1 MDSRLP
7 TAQTVAVKDGLIL
20 EVGPSEIAAG
30 YPNSDVVDLAGR
42 LVMPGFVD
50 AHHHLSVEA
59 LHPIWV
65 DLSGATDAEAIVDR
79 LRRAAELPGTGWLR
93 GCQWD
98 STAPVRLTRDD
109 LDAVGTDRPILV
121 ACVTFH
127 RGLLSSAGMDALG
140 LSPTVEDPPGGKY
153 GRDARGAPNGFLRET
168 AWGLAHAATIRS
180 FGNPDR
186 WGDLIAAR
194 CRELLRLGITAV
206 HDTTVSASAA
216 AVYAALASSG
226 RLPISVLGFPHA
238 EEILTGMDDA
248 AWTLGP
254 TGEGNNRYRT
264 GPIKL
269 FADGAPDFAI
279 DACIRGRRIEAG
291 ILNLQMRDTMH
302 RAFERGF
309 SVAVHAMGNLGLRN
323 TISAWQ
329 DAATA
334 STPPLRIEHA
344 TLAGPNEVRELKRIG
359 AAAVVQPAFIDL
371 VGPMAA
377 RLDFDEETWLPF
389 RDLDTAGVLMAAS
402 SDSPCSVSS
411 PLLESSFG
419 VTRRTTTGLELG
431 SEQSLPFERWLEMY
445 TAGGADAGDQAD
457 ERGRLRSGLRADFVV
472 LDGSLSDPSSLRVAE
487 TWVSGERVYLA
498 EQVRPPP
505 DPRRRHKSEHWFC
518 ANIRTCRA
526 QVNLRHFC
534 DERAPRSASGRRTDP
549 REAVPVKAVAFE
561 RDTRGNER
569 EAARSSAA
577 IWARAKARRDGEPKE
592 ASVEEALVGV
602 QRQLALDGAR
612 LLLARRD
619 GVPAG
624 FALFA
629 PNASAIELYYLAV
642 DPDAWGGSGER
653 APDRGGRRRL
663 GAWLRRA
670 GLWVIDDNQRA
681 VAVYE

>member
-1 MDSRLP
+1 
-7 TAQTVAVKDGLIL
+7 
-20 EVGPSEIAAG
+20 
-30 YPNSDVVDLAGR
+30 
-42 LVMPGFVD
+42 MP
-50 AHHHLSVEA
+50 AR
-59 LHPIWV
+59 
-65 DLSGATDAEAIVDR
+65 DR
-79 LRRAAELPGTGWLR
+79 LGARPCRDHPF
-93 GCQWD
+93 
-98 STAPVRLTRDD
+98 VREP
-109 LDAVGTDRPILV
+109 RPL
-121 ACVTFH
+121 
-127 RGLLSSAGMDALG
+127 
-140 LSPTVEDPPGGKY
+140 
-153 GRDARGAPNGFLRET
+153 
-168 AWGLAHAATIRS
+168 
-180 FGNPDR
+180 
-186 WGDLIAAR
+186 GDLIAAR

-279 DACIRGRRIEAG
+279 DACIRGQRIEAG
-291 ILNLQMRDTMH
+291 ILNPQMRDTMH

-359 AAAVVQPAFIDL
+359 AAAVVQPAFIDV

-431 SEQSLPFERWLEMY
+431 PEQSLPFERWLEMY

-457 ERGRLRSGLRADFVV
+457 ERGRLRPGLRADFVV

-487 TWVSGERVYLA
+487 TWVSGERVYIA
-498 EQVRPPP
+498 EQVPP
-505 DPRRRHKSEHWFC
+505 
-518 ANIRTCRA
+518 
-526 QVNLRHFC
+526 
-534 DERAPRSASGRRTDP
+534 
-549 REAVPVKAVAFE
+549 
-561 RDTRGNER
+561 
-569 EAARSSAA
+569 SS
-577 IWARAKARRDGEPKE
+577 
-592 ASVEEALVGV
+592 
-602 QRQLALDGAR
+602 
-612 LLLARRD
+612 
-619 GVPAG
+619 
-624 FALFA
+624 
-629 PNASAIELYYLAV
+629 
-642 DPDAWGGSGER
+642 
-653 APDRGGRRRL
+653 
-663 GAWLRRA
+663 
-670 GLWVIDDNQRA
+670 
-681 VAVYE
+681 